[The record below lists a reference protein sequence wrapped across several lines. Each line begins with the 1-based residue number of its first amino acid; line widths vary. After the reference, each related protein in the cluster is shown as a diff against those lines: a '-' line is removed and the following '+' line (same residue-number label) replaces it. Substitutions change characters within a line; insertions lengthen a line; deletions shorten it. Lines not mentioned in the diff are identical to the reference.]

1 MSFENKHQTFHKPIQ
16 KMNGKSIISF
26 LFGFV
31 NNLKNFER
39 NGILMFTKE
48 IITKI
53 DSNNTKALELVHLLI
68 TALENGI
75 DGIDIVTNLEIV
87 RDILRN
93 NSVVFDV

>member
-1 MSFENKHQTFHKPIQ
+1 
-16 KMNGKSIISF
+16 MNGKSIISF

>member
-1 MSFENKHQTFHKPIQ
+1 
-16 KMNGKSIISF
+16 
-26 LFGFV
+26 
-31 NNLKNFER
+31 
-39 NGILMFTKE
+39 MFTKE